1 LAENPLDTKLS
12 ARDAALPWLRLTLVP
27 GVDRDAQRALL
38 NELKP
43 PHDVARAPHREIV
56 RIAGAKVADAFAQ
69 GPAATLVDAT
79 LRWLEQPGCRL
90 VALGD
95 PEYPQT
101 FLNIADPPTV
111 FYAQG
116 RCELLNAPALA
127 IVGSRNA
134 TPQGVRDAEAFAREL
149 SQAGLCIVSGLAI
162 GIDAAAHRGGLA
174 AAGSSIAV
182 MGTGPDVIYPR
193 SNRALARQLAQH
205 GCMVSEFPLGMPP
218 LPGNFPQRNR
228 LISGLARGVLV
239 VEASLPRS
247 GSLITAR
254 SALDQGRD
262 VFAIPGSIHS
272 PLAKGCHWLIQQG
285 AKLVENAADVLCELG
300 YAARAEQPK
309 AEAIAEIRD
318 PLLDAMGFAPAS
330 IDQIAQR
337 SGLDA
342 ATLAAR
348 LSRLEIEGR
357 VEALAGGR
365 FQRAANRDIE

>member
-1 LAENPLDTKLS
+1 LDTTPS
-12 ARDAALPWLRLTLVP
+12 TRDEALAWLRLTLIP
-27 GVDRDAQRALL
+27 GVNRDAQRALL
-38 NELKP
+38 
-43 PHDVARAPHREIV
+43 DRFATAGAVARASRHDIV
-56 RIAGAKVADAFAQ
+56 KVIGAAKADLLAQ
-69 GPAATLVDAT
+69 GPASALVDAT
-79 LRWLEQPGCRL
+79 LRWLDQPECRL
-90 VALGD
+90 IVAGD
-95 PEYPQT
+95 PEYPQA
-101 FLNIADPPTV
+101 FLNIADPPTA

-116 RCELLNAPALA
+116 RIELLNAPAFA

-134 TPQGVRDAEAFAREL
+134 TPQGVRDAEALAFEL

-182 MGTGPDVIYPR
+182 MGTGPDIIYPR
-193 SNRALARQLAQH
+193 RNRDLAHELAQR
-205 GCMVSEFPLGMPP
+205 GCLISEFALRIPSI
-218 LPGNFPQRNR
+218 PGNFPQRNR

-239 VEASLPRS
+239 VEASMPRS

-272 PLAKGCHWLIQQG
+272 PLAKGCHWLIKEG
-285 AKLVENAADVLCELG
+285 AKLVETAADVLEELG
-300 YAARAEQPK
+300 YAAQTAKRRAPK
-309 AEAIAEIRD
+309 DADERD

-330 IDQIAQR
+330 IDEIAQR

-348 LSRLEIEGR
+348 LSCLEIEGR

-365 FQRAANRDIE
+365 FQRVANRDIE